1 MVRLVQCLGIGSF
14 IGAIPVALQN
24 ALLDTSRRAS
34 STGCRLTRTCGL
46 VRAGP
51 LRIKRRGVEM
61 GLIIE
66 GLSAVPRNADP
77 VLLKEIRRAHRCF
90 EALAS
95 GQVRSVAELA
105 TVEGISDRYVS
116 SLLPLAFLAPDIVEA
131 IAAGRQP
138 PDLTAHRVI
147 RTVDLPIARAAQKQ
161 VLGLRSPN

>member
-1 MVRLVQCLGIGSF
+1 MPANPDATDAPEAVLIRDV
-14 IGAIPVALQN
+14 
-24 ALLDTSRRAS
+24 
-34 STGCRLTRTCGL
+34 
-46 VRAGP
+46 P

-61 GLIIE
+61 RLIIE

-90 EALAS
+90 EALVS

-138 PDLTAHRVI
+138 PELTAHHLI
-147 RTVDLPIARAAQKQ
+147 RTVDLPIAWAAQKQ
-161 VLGLRSPN
+161 LLGLR